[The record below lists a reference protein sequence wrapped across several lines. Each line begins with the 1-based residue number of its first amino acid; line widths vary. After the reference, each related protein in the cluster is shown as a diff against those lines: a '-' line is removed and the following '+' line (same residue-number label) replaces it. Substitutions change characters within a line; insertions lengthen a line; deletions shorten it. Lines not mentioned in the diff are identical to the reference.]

1 MREKSHIFIPETLCD
16 AKICQKCICGRGF
29 PPDLAEEA
37 DDAPTD
43 LLVGWG
49 GNTLSPHPTPLGSS
63 NLTRLQFASV
73 VESKKSLN
81 YSLL

>member
-1 MREKSHIFIPETLCD
+1 MKNLSAT
-16 AKICQKCICGRGF
+16 KIRGF
-29 PPDLAEEA
+29 APDLAEGA
-37 DDAPTD
+37 DVALTHS
-43 LLVGWG
+43 LVGWG
-49 GNTLSPHPTPLGSS
+49 GDTLSPHPAPLGSS